1 MLKEVIFTVQLLP
14 PKWEQALCS
23 MWMIRF
29 ILCTQTAE
37 VLETGSLALLKSH
50 RYVFLQLGCCVSL
63 TEETYYQK
71 SFKLVKHLT
80 AN

>member
-1 MLKEVIFTVQLLP
+1 MGAVSLQHVDDYIHSLYTNSRGSHRL
-14 PKWEQALCS
+14 
-23 MWMIRF
+23 
-29 ILCTQTAE
+29 E

-80 AN
+80 ANEVNE